1 MTAQQ
6 FQKEHS
12 GELLKFVQ
20 SPFGQNLLSVL
31 GAMRPPYTFPAQDH
45 LLAENRGAM
54 RGYELCL
61 RNILG
66 LTVPYVESREPEAN
80 YGVKNTNPE
89 EMTPKQ

>member
-1 MTAQQ
+1 MTPQQ

-20 SPFGQNLLSVL
+20 SPFGQNLLNVL
-31 GAMRPPYTFPAQDH
+31 GSMRPPYQFPPQDH

-66 LTVPYVESREPEAN
+66 LTVPYIEQRDPQPD
-80 YGVKNTNPE
+80 YGVKDE
-89 EMTPKQ
+89 PKP